1 MRAPGRRILGR
12 RTTPTH
18 PTRGGPTQSQ
28 DQDHQRHSAPVTTR
42 RCRPASICCSPQIS
56 ADSRAPPSHSSRH
69 RDAPHRRRGSTPRA
83 GSTAARDEHLR
94 QLATLSVARPVAVMV
109 TRDRRHAAMIPARPR
124 PFHAARHVSRPFL
137 NDEHPQL
144 GDDAEDRAGHRTVE
158 RVDEH
163 GPEPVPEEE
172 RELREDY
179 PGDEDRSANRP
190 QSAQK
195 VLQGVI
201 ESRSKL

>member
-1 MRAPGRRILGR
+1 MIPD
-12 RTTPTH
+12 
-18 PTRGGPTQSQ
+18 GP
-28 DQDHQRHSAPVTTR
+28 DH
-42 RCRPASICCSPQIS
+42 
-56 ADSRAPPSHSSRH
+56 
-69 RDAPHRRRGSTPRA
+69 STP
-83 GSTAARDEHLR
+83 AAMSHRSALDDEH
-94 QLATLSVARPVAVMV
+94 
-109 TRDRRHAAMIPARPR
+109 H
-124 PFHAARHVSRPFL
+124 
-137 NDEHPQL
+137 QL

-172 RELREDY
+172 PEILEDY

-190 QSAQK
+190 ESVQK

>member
-1 MRAPGRRILGR
+1 MPPRVHLLLSPDLCGLA
-12 RTTPTH
+12 
-18 PTRGGPTQSQ
+18 
-28 DQDHQRHSAPVTTR
+28 
-42 RCRPASICCSPQIS
+42 RPAITLLPSPR
-56 ADSRAPPSHSSRH
+56 RAPPPPS
-69 RDAPHRRRGSTPRA
+69 APRGSTPRA

-190 QSAQK
+190 AVGS
-195 VLQGVI
+195 
-201 ESRSKL
+201 ESPAGCD

>member
-1 MRAPGRRILGR
+1 MDSAITLRWEEIYRHEGRPPAGGSSGEEQR
-12 RTTPTH
+12 RHIPRVL
-18 PTRGGPTQSQ
+18 P
-28 DQDHQRHSAPVTTR
+28 
-42 RCRPASICCSPQIS
+42 SPR
-56 ADSRAPPSHSSRH
+56 RAPPPPS
-69 RDAPHRRRGSTPRA
+69 ARRGSTPRA

-94 QLATLSVARPVAVMV
+94 QLATFSVARPVAVMV

-144 GDDAEDRAGHRTVE
+144 GDDAEGRAGHRTVE

-172 RELREDY
+172 REFREDY